1 MSCTNFLANALS
13 VCSARIVAEG
23 DWDMET
29 PMAGLALA
37 AEPVGIDENVDKS
50 AGGSDI
56 AGPMRPEF
64 WAPMS
69 LGAKT

>member
-1 MSCTNFLANALS
+1 
-13 VCSARIVAEG
+13 
-23 DWDMET
+23 MET

-37 AEPVGIDENVDKS
+37 AEAVGIDEKVDKS